1 MRTFM
6 LILFIIFL
14 FSTFIYIRETF
25 EIEGQG
31 GKWMWMP
38 CINNTILFIYSNFES
53 NKNRYDCNCAPEFQ
67 DECKK

>member
-1 MRTFM
+1 M

-38 CINNTILFIYSNFES
+38 CINNTILFIYLFIQILNQIKIVMIVIVRLNFKMNARNE
-53 NKNRYDCNCAPEFQ
+53 
-67 DECKK
+67 